1 MPFNKEI
8 PINAPDTTDDQIP
21 AENLISN
28 TENPDLLNDNLPE

>member
-21 AENLISN
+21 AENLIPN
-28 TENPDLLNDNLPE
+28 NENSDLLNDTTPE